1 MFNVQDSR
9 CLAFSKVNVEAC
21 QLACSANAVAYLEVG
36 TAGTEVTCASIVQL
50 IVVAQQQN
58 AVLRF

>member
-1 MFNVQDSR
+1 MNRNDAR
-9 CLAFSKVNVEAC
+9 GLAFSKVNLEAC
-21 QLACSANAVAYLEVG
+21 QLAGSANAVTYLEVG